1 MKILIAIILF
11 CLSCVIM
18 TTCTVKNIQFNRN
31 CEGYLKRAADA
42 NTVETAKAELEKA
55 IAYMDAKNLK
65 VGYTSVIYTSPSEDV
80 EFWYNNI
87 SASYKEVSLI
97 DSTSSQLEKSNMLM
111 KLRET
116 LLDNSDGGTS
126 VTMPAGISRYPNNTT
141 WMFAMWL
148 AGFLFLGAFAVIFPW
163 DEL

>member
-1 MKILIAIILF
+1 MKILIAILLF
-11 CLSCVIM
+11 SLSCGIM

-80 EFWYNNI
+80 EFWYKNI
-87 SASYKEVSLI
+87 SASYKELGLI

-116 LLDNSDGGTS
+116 LLDDSSEGTD
-126 VTMPAGISRYPNNTT
+126 VTVPDGISRYPDNTL
-141 WMFAMWL
+141 WGLLMWL
-148 AGFLFLGAFAVIFPW
+148 AGFLFLGAFAVIIPW